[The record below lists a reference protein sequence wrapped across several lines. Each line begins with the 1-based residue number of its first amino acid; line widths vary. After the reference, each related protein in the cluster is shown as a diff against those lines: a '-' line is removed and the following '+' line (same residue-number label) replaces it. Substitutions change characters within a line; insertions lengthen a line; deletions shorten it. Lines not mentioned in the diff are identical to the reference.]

1 MNVTQTFQLGLALT
15 GMGMGLV
22 FLTLIIIMGCI
33 WLLDHAFKPK
43 VEDKEAASDA
53 TIGAAVTSGAL
64 PTSASASSLSDEAAA
79 IAVAIALQQQQS
91 AKAQAPYVS
100 TPYEE
105 EILGEVVTVAAL
117 DAGHSVWKS
126 YGRLKALS

>member
-1 MNVTQTFQLGLALT
+1 VTQTFELGLALT

-43 VEDKEAASDA
+43 VEDKETASDA
-53 TIGAAVTSGAL
+53 PMGAAVTSAAH

-79 IAVAIALQQQQS
+79 IAVAIALQQQRS
-91 AKAQAPYVS
+91 ANTRAPYVS
-100 TPYEE
+100 IPYEK
-105 EILGEVVTVAAL
+105 EIIGEVVTIAAL
-117 DAGHSVWKS
+117 DASPSVWKS

>member
-53 TIGAAVTSGAL
+53 PMGAAVTSVSL
-64 PTSASASSLSDEAAA
+64 PAASPASSLNDEAAA
-79 IAVAIALQQQQS
+79 IAVAIALQQS
-91 AKAQAPYVS
+91 TKAQAPYVS

-105 EILGEVVTVAAL
+105 EIIGEVVTIAAL
-117 DAGHSVWKS
+117 DASPSVWKS